1 MNTTLKIKLL
11 PTTEQQQYLL
21 HTMEQFNAA
30 CDDISKFAFE
40 HTMFSKFKIQKEVYH
55 RIKGQYCLS
64 AQLVIRAIS
73 KVSESYKAEHNTL
86 HQFKPHGAIVYD
98 HRILSYKGLSH
109 VSLWTTQGRQKIAM
123 AFGDYQQARRD
134 RIKGQADLVL
144 IQGVFYLLATLELP
158 EPPTTPP
165 KCYLGVDLG
174 IVNLATDSTGETFSG
189 TQVEQTRQK
198 YAQERK
204 TLQKTGTKSAKQKL
218 KRISKKERR
227 FRRDVNHRIS
237 KTLVKK
243 AKDTGYGIVLENL
256 KGIRTRTTVRKNQR
270 SKYSGWAF
278 YQLQQFISYK
288 AKLTGVVVEFVNPK
302 YTSQRCSYCGHTS
315 KQNRKTQAEFVCQQ
329 CGFSENADHN
339 AALNLSVM
347 GGCQPA

>member
-1 MNTTLKIKLL
+1 
-11 PTTEQQQYLL
+11 
-21 HTMEQFNAA
+21 
-30 CDDISKFAFE
+30 
-40 HTMFSKFKIQKEVYH
+40 MFSKFKIQKEVYH
-55 RIKGQYCLS
+55 RIKGQYGLS

-73 KVSESYKAEHNTL
+73 KVSESYKAEQKAL

-98 HRILSYKGLSH
+98 QRILSYKGLSV

-123 AFGDYQQARRD
+123 ILGDYQQARKD

-165 KCYLGVDLG
+165 KGYLGVDLG

-189 TQVEQTRQK
+189 SQVEQTRQK

-218 KRISKKERR
+218 KRISKKEHR
-227 FRRDVNHRIS
+227 FRRDVNHQIS
-237 KTLVKK
+237 KALVEK
-243 AKDTGYGIVLENL
+243 AKDTGYGIVLEDL
-256 KGIRTRTTVRKNQR
+256 KGIRKRTTVRKKQR
-270 SKYSGWAF
+270 SKHSGWAF

-288 AKLTGVVVEFVNPK
+288 AKLAGVVVEFVNPK
-302 YTSQRCSYCGHTS
+302 YTSQRCSHCGHTS
-315 KQNRKTQAEFVCQQ
+315 KQNRKTQANFVCQN
-329 CGFSENADHN
+329 CGFSDNADHN
-339 AALNLSVM
+339 AALNLSLM
-347 GGCQPA
+347 GVSQCA